1 MSNNQQQLRQRI
13 LDYSMEQFISQG
25 VKNVKVDDIAAALTI
40 SKRTLYAMFSD
51 KEQLLLESIN
61 AQMARSNK
69 EMEKVIAEAANPLEG
84 YMKVL
89 NLKLQELQNVN
100 PVFYKEIGKY
110 ESCIKLFE
118 SERVRRQAHALEFI
132 EKCVAEGLFLPDINY
147 KLITQ
152 MTDIIGTALNEN
164 CLYEKYPLEDII
176 HSIHLSLIRGIS
188 TAKGLEVINAIY
200 HK

>member
-25 VKNVKVDDIAAALTI
+25 VKNVKVDDIAAALAI
-40 SKRTLYAMFSD
+40 SKRTLYAMFCD
-51 KEQLLLESIN
+51 KEQLLLESIK
-61 AQMARSNK
+61 AQIDRSNR
-69 EMEKVIAEAANPLEG
+69 EMEQVISDSANPLEG

-89 NLKLQELQNVN
+89 NLKTKELQKVS
-100 PVFYKEIGKY
+100 PLFFKEIGKY
-110 ESCIKLFE
+110 ESCIRLFE
-118 SERVRRQAHALEFI
+118 GERIRRQMHTLEFI

-152 MTDIIGTALNEN
+152 ITDIIGTALNEN
-164 CLYEKYPLEDII
+164 CLYEKYPFEDII
-176 HSIHLSLIRGIS
+176 HSIHLTLIRGIC
-188 TAKGLEVINAIY
+188 TTKGLEVINAIY